1 MFFSYL
7 PMVLLILS
15 IELQLGSCQFYVD
28 IEHALP
34 RFGKR
39 DPGEVN
45 NNMYSIFA
53 NKLKN
58 AVNEEEKDKKEKL
71 QNQISMLYKLLEL
84 RKRK

>member
-7 PMVLLILS
+7 PLVLLILS

-45 NNMYSIFA
+45 NKMYSIFA
-53 NKLKN
+53 KKLKN
-58 AVNEEEKDKKEKL
+58 ADNEEEKDKL